1 MASENELQI
10 VLTAIDNASSE
21 IQKVKSELNG
31 VEKTTG
37 EIKKTTAETGK
48 TIKEQF
54 SEASK
59 DVREF
64 RKTIFLAAAAMAA
77 VISTVKEASKFSMEA
92 KKTYDEF
99 DISMK
104 TLAVTIGQILAPAM
118 EGITFVVKVLT
129 DTIEAAVAGF
139 IKLGTFIVEFFANI
153 KEGPVEAYRRA
164 MEISN
169 AATDL
174 FLNKIEATSARV
186 RAGLTFD
193 KEKQNV
199 IDLEKITVK
208 AGYLIKKSWD
218 AVIDATG
225 QLGASLAQA
234 SELGRDFAV
243 AAAAVALGMAIVNT
257 ATGVTRAFKDYPWPF
272 SMVVAGI
279 IAAAGAIQIATIAA
293 TKFHEG
299 GVIRAHSGL
308 AVGEVPIIAQTGEG
322 ILSRRGMSA
331 LGGAGILNALNGG
344 FGAGR
349 QISVQNYIYNPV
361 FRSDEDIDKLA
372 EEISL
377 RLAREAERI

>member
-1 MASENELQI
+1 M
-10 VLTAIDNASSE
+10 
-21 IQKVKSELNG
+21 
-31 VEKTTG
+31 
-37 EIKKTTAETGK
+37 
-48 TIKEQF
+48 
-54 SEASK
+54 
-59 DVREF
+59 
-64 RKTIFLAAAAMAA
+64 
-77 VISTVKEASKFSMEA
+77 
-92 KKTYDEF
+92 
-99 DISMK
+99 
-104 TLAVTIGQILAPAM
+104 
-118 EGITFVVKVLT
+118 
-129 DTIEAAVAGF
+129 
-139 IKLGTFIVEFFANI
+139 
-153 KEGPVEAYRRA
+153 
-164 MEISN
+164 
-169 AATDL
+169 
-174 FLNKIEATSARV
+174 
-186 RAGLTFD
+186 
-193 KEKQNV
+193 
-199 IDLEKITVK
+199 
-208 AGYLIKKSWD
+208 
-218 AVIDATG
+218 
-225 QLGASLAQA
+225 AQA

>member
-10 VLTAIDNASSE
+10 VLTAVDNATSE

-31 VEKTTG
+31 VEKITG

-54 SEASK
+54 SAASK

-77 VISTVKEASKFSMEA
+77 VISTVKEASKFSLEA
-92 KKTYDEF
+92 KRTYDEF

-104 TLAVTIGQILAPAM
+104 TLAVTVGQILAPAM
-118 EGITFVVKVLT
+118 EGITFIVKVLT

-139 IKLGTFIVEFFANI
+139 IKLGSFIVEFFATI
-153 KEGPVEAYRRA
+153 GSGPVEAYKRA
-164 MEISN
+164 MEVAN
-169 AATDL
+169 LATDE
-174 FLNKIEATSARV
+174 FLNKIEATNSRV

-208 AGYLIKKSWD
+208 SGALIKKSWD

-225 QLGASLAQA
+225 QLGAALTQA
-234 SELGRDFAV
+234 TELGRGFAV
-243 AAAAVALGMAIVNT
+243 AAVAVALGMAIVNT

-293 TKFHEG
+293 TKFHDG

-331 LGGAGILNALNGG
+331 LGGSGVLNSLNGG

-349 QISVQNYIYNPV
+349 QISVQNYIYSPV